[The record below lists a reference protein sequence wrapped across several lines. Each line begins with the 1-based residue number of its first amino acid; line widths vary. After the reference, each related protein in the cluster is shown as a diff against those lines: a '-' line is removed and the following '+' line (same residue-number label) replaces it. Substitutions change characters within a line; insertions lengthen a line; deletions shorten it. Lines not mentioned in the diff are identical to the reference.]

1 MMQNL
6 KKRRVLCISN
16 VPAPYT
22 VSFYNELG
30 KKMDLTVLFER
41 VFASNRETEWFCAK
55 ENNFKAIYLNGTNFG
70 AEAAICFNVIEYI
83 NHSYDLIIVANYS
96 SPTGILA
103 IAYLRIKR
111 IPFYI
116 HADGGMIAQ
125 EPLWKFKLKK
135 LLISSANGYF
145 SSGKLTDEYF
155 CYYGK
160 KSSNC
165 CRYPFTSIRKKDL
178 CHKAITSIAK
188 KNSRKSEAIFFE
200 DTVVL
205 FVGRIIHGKGVDI
218 LIKAAKYLPNSIGI
232 NIIGGS
238 PTKEL
243 DNLISSLGIK
253 NIHFHPFMPFDM
265 IMKYMRAADFFVF
278 PTRYDVWGLVV
289 NEALG
294 QGLPVITT
302 DKCLAGLELVR
313 DGINGFIIPSE
324 NPKALAEK
332 ILYLHNN
339 PEKLFEMS
347 EQSLRIIEPYTIEN
361 MADVYANNI
370 EYFCKMQ
377 DDNY

>member
-116 HADGGMIAQ
+116 HADGGMIVQ

-135 LLISSANGYF
+135 LLIS
-145 SSGKLTDEYF
+145 
-155 CYYGK
+155 
-160 KSSNC
+160 
-165 CRYPFTSIRKKDL
+165 
-178 CHKAITSIAK
+178 
-188 KNSRKSEAIFFE
+188 
-200 DTVVL
+200 
-205 FVGRIIHGKGVDI
+205 
-218 LIKAAKYLPNSIGI
+218 
-232 NIIGGS
+232 
-238 PTKEL
+238 
-243 DNLISSLGIK
+243 
-253 NIHFHPFMPFDM
+253 
-265 IMKYMRAADFFVF
+265 
-278 PTRYDVWGLVV
+278 
-289 NEALG
+289 
-294 QGLPVITT
+294 
-302 DKCLAGLELVR
+302 
-313 DGINGFIIPSE
+313 
-324 NPKALAEK
+324 
-332 ILYLHNN
+332 
-339 PEKLFEMS
+339 
-347 EQSLRIIEPYTIEN
+347 
-361 MADVYANNI
+361 
-370 EYFCKMQ
+370 
-377 DDNY
+377 